1 MQVVLEVLE
10 CLRGDGKGY
19 DDVGTHTD
27 NLMVVANNPQA
38 IFDKL
43 LEGYTIKKIGPPVF
57 HLGCDY
63 VQDTG
68 GKWSIGTAS
77 YIKEALEKVKK
88 ILGRKDLG
96 KDNTP
101 MSPTAHPKLDTSPLL
116 DIDSHRVY
124 QQLIGIAQW
133 LITCGRFDLCYA
145 VSSLSR
151 YSSAPR
157 EQHLKMVERI
167 FKYINRNKS
176 LSVPIDSQPYNL
188 PEQTLLGVGEDWKE
202 IYPGIE
208 EELDVKF
215 PAPLGKELSTTIFF
229 DADHAH
235 DQKTRKSISGI
246 IAYIGSTPMI
256 WMSKRQGAIA
266 TNTYGA
272 ELWAAR
278 PATEE
283 AISIRYML
291 RSLGIPVTNPTLM
304 LGDNLGSL
312 QSTTQPGAMCN
323 KKHSMINFH

>member
-1 MQVVLEVLE
+1 M
-10 CLRGDGKGY
+10 
-19 DDVGTHTD
+19 
-27 NLMVVANNPQA
+27 
-38 IFDKL
+38 
-43 LEGYTIKKIGPPVF
+43 YTIKKISPPEF
-57 HLGCDY
+57 HLACDC
-63 VQDTG
+63 VQDAR

-77 YIKEALEKVKK
+77 YMKEALEKVKK

-96 KDNTP
+96 KDDTP
-101 MSPTAHPKLDTSPLL
+101 MSPTAHPELDTSPLL
-116 DIDSHRVY
+116 DVDSHRVY

-151 YSSAPR
+151 YSSAPQ

-167 FKYINRNKS
+167 FKYINRSKS

-202 IYPGIE
+202 IHPGIE

-246 IAYIGSTPMI
+246 IAYIGSLH
-256 WMSKRQGAIA
+256 W
-266 TNTYGA
+266 
-272 ELWAAR
+272 
-278 PATEE
+278 
-283 AISIRYML
+283 
-291 RSLGIPVTNPTLM
+291 
-304 LGDNLGSL
+304 
-312 QSTTQPGAMCN
+312 
-323 KKHSMINFH
+323 